1 MNIDERGNP
10 KTGTVDVLVID
21 DEDSICEGCCQT
33 LLEDGY
39 RATTALD
46 GRKGLELIETAHP
59 KVVVVDLKMPGI
71 TGMEVLAEVSK
82 IDPTI
87 VTIVITG
94 FGSVDSAVESM
105 KVGAFDYLTKPFD
118 PEQLLDS
125 VKHGIV
131 QSEKRRKSMIPDA
144 APLMEE
150 AVVSPVPDQQTT
162 ALDGLELL
170 GQYYSLGLDKR
181 DFVDELSHLDA
192 EARFYAETL
201 GRIKER
207 GKVLREVLENL
218 RIVDEIIA
226 RHDYEKSAALQ
237 VMLEVQR
244 RLNWL
249 PRHVLKWISRRL
261 KVSLGRIYTI
271 ANFYE
276 ALSLEP
282 IGTYLVEICTGTACH
297 VRGASRLN
305 DTVSSLLGIQP
316 GQTDSDLTFS
326 LKNVRCLGCCAL
338 APVMKIGPQY
348 YSNPTMKELEGIFDS
363 LRREKQDHATLEI
376 AS

>member
-1 MNIDERGNP
+1 MKIDGRGNP
-10 KTGTVDVLVID
+10 EAGTTDVVVID
-21 DEDSICEGCCQT
+21 DEDSICEGCFQT
-33 LLEDGY
+33 LEADGY
-39 RATTALD
+39 RTTTAPD
-46 GRKGLELIETAHP
+46 GRKGLELIETVHP

-94 FGSVDSAVESM
+94 YGSVDSAVESM
-105 KVGAFDYLTKPFD
+105 KVGAFDYLTKPFG
-118 PEQLLDS
+118 PEQLLES
-125 VKHGIV
+125 VKQGMEL
-131 QSEKRRKSMIPDA
+131 SEKRKAMIRPATAPETGEA
-144 APLMEE
+144 AE
-150 AVVSPVPDQQTT
+150 APALDQQTM
-162 ALDGLELL
+162 ALKGLELL

-181 DFVDELSHLDA
+181 DFLGELAHLET
-192 EARFYAETL
+192 EAKFHAETL

-207 GKVLREVLENL
+207 EKTLREVLQNL
-218 RIVDEIIA
+218 RVVDEVIA
-226 RHDYEKSAALQ
+226 QYEYDKSAVLQ

-261 KVSLGRIYTI
+261 KVSLGRLYTI

-282 IGTYLVEICTGTACH
+282 SGAYLIEICTGTACH
-297 VRGASRLN
+297 VRGADRLN
-305 DTVSSLLGIQP
+305 DTMSALLGIQP
-316 GQTDSDLTFS
+316 GQTDPDMTFT
-326 LKNVRCLGCCAL
+326 LKNVHCLGCCAL
-338 APVMKIGPQY
+338 APVMKIGQRY

-363 LRREKQDHATLEI
+363 LRREREDHATLEI